1 MTDATPSMVDLIL
14 EAIDAKMIDVHTGIP
29 GKVESYDVAKGTVNV
44 IPQISRIIQDEDDAR
59 AVEALPRLL
68 NVPVVFPG
76 AGGFSVTFP
85 IAAGDYVLVMFC
97 EVPMGEW
104 LASEGSDPMDERR
117 HSLAGAIAIPGIR
130 PTSKASA
137 NATTDKIVLGGGPV
151 YLGTKD
157 AAEAIPK
164 GTTLDNYLSSLS
176 SWVADLRSAFNTHVH
191 VETGA
196 STQPPT
202 AVPPLIPALAPP
214 SKPDTKSSKHKL
226 DE

>member
-1 MTDATPSMVDLIL
+1 MTDTTPSMVDLIL

-29 GKVESYDVAKGTVNV
+29 CKVESYNVDKGTVNV
-44 IPQISRIIQDEDDAR
+44 IPQISRIIQDEDDER
-59 AVEALPRLL
+59 AVEDLPRLL

-97 EVPMGEW
+97 EVPVGEW

-151 YLGTKD
+151 YLGTKT

-176 SWVADLRSAFNTHVH
+176 SWASALFADYIAHRHL
-191 VETGA
+191 ETGTTTNA
-196 STQPPT
+196 PS
-202 AVPPLIPALAPP
+202 VPFAQMPP